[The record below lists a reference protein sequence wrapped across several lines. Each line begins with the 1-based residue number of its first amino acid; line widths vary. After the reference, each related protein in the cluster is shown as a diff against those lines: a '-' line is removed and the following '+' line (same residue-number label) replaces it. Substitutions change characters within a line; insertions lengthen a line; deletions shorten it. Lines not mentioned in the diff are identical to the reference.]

1 MIRLK
6 YGAGCLLFPRTLIGL
21 LSPFNPGTR
30 YSVLK
35 MAIVIFNSILFILL
49 QMLQVAVIVPTT
61 LTAFVFMFL
70 MVVHFPMSSGL
81 GIVPASLTG
90 HVAANLNRFVFFDVV
105 YFLSL

>member
-1 MIRLK
+1 
-6 YGAGCLLFPRTLIGL
+6 
-21 LSPFNPGTR
+21 
-30 YSVLK
+30 

-49 QMLQVAVIVPTT
+49 QMLQVAVIVLIVPTT

-90 HVAANLNRFVFFDVV
+90 HVAANLNRFVFLTLYIF
-105 YFLSL
+105 FRFEMKRN